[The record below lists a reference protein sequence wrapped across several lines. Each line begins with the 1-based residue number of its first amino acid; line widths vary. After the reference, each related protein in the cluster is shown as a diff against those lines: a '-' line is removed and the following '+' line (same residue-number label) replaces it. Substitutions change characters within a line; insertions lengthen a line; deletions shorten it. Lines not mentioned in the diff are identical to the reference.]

1 MVSILGLQINVLQI
15 VAIAFGIG
23 LLVFIHELGHFIFA
37 KKFGVKVESFT
48 IGFGPEIVGYT
59 YKGTRYAICS
69 VPLGGMCKM
78 LGESIDSSTGSKEE
92 FFSQP
97 WYKRLMIALAGPV
110 MNYILAVMLFGVVIY
125 FWGVGRPLDKPVV
138 GEVISG
144 KPAEK
149 AGLKSDDMILSIDGV
164 KITTWMEMAEII
176 HKSANVQLELR
187 IKREESEFDINITP
201 ELDPVSKYGLIGI
214 TPAVEIRKVSILQS
228 INYGIRS
235 VIFQSVFT
243 VRYLGER
250 LIKWEKPE
258 IAGPIGVA
266 QILAKA
272 AKAGMQQMLSI
283 LAFISTALGLFN
295 LFPIP
300 LVDGGHIMFS
310 IIEGI
315 TGRRLNKKIIAISN
329 YVGLALIMTIF
340 LFATYSDLGRL
351 GLKLSKFF
359 SSG

>member
-1 MVSILGLQINVLQI
+1 
-15 VAIAFGIG
+15 
-23 LLVFIHELGHFIFA
+23 
-37 KKFGVKVESFT
+37 
-48 IGFGPEIVGYT
+48 
-59 YKGTRYAICS
+59 
-69 VPLGGMCKM
+69 
-78 LGESIDSSTGSKEE
+78 
-92 FFSQP
+92 
-97 WYKRLMIALAGPV
+97 